1 MFTKLFHK
9 NFFSAATKFVY
20 QFFTCSTSHLLKF
33 PLAQI
38 PTCSTSHLLN
48 FPPCSTSNLLNFPP
62 CSTSHLAQLPS
73 CSTSHLLNFP
83 PCSTSTCST
92 SQCLFDLWCDKDYL
106 ESCSPVLTLF
116 GEEKWIVRPEWMLP
130 CHKIVWAGL
139 HWGLDDCL
147 AWPGLAPSLTALDDA
162 FPPPSKICPG
172 YPGKIITQSTAS
184 I

>member
-92 SQCLFDLWCDKDYL
+92 SQCLRAMPKRNRFFYL
-106 ESCSPVLTLF
+106 TSSLRDGDEMGRPFSPILPPC
-116 GEEKWIVRPEWMLP
+116 IVILSPTE
-130 CHKIVWAGL
+130 L
-139 HWGLDDCL
+139 HCRCCLDIRAFL
-147 AWPGLAPSLTALDDA
+147 A
-162 FPPPSKICPG
+162 
-172 YPGKIITQSTAS
+172 ITRSST
-184 I
+184 

>member
-92 SQCLFDLWCDKDYL
+92 SQCQDAQSPSITTNYQLPIRLQNIKERKEMEKTL
-106 ESCSPVLTLF
+106 ELAK
-116 GEEKWIVRPEWMLP
+116 KWDVVHIYFETTTTSRNW
-130 CHKIVWAGL
+130 I
-139 HWGLDDCL
+139 
-147 AWPGLAPSLTALDDA
+147 
-162 FPPPSKICPG
+162 KICIAISYSLIKG
-172 YPGKIITQSTAS
+172 ILFLNKTK
-184 I
+184 

>member
-48 FPPCSTSNLLNFPP
+48 FPPCSTSNLLNFPS

-92 SQCLFDLWCDKDYL
+92 SQCLPVHASTICLCIFILSSCHLQYDLGCD
-106 ESCSPVLTLF
+106 
-116 GEEKWIVRPEWMLP
+116 I
-130 CHKIVWAGL
+130 
-139 HWGLDDCL
+139 CL
-147 AWPGLAPSLTALDDA
+147 
-162 FPPPSKICPG
+162 
-172 YPGKIITQSTAS
+172 Y
-184 I
+184 